1 MTEYFPI
8 HPVILFSFNLF
19 ILCRNLY
26 IIKECIG
33 SQLND
38 MSKTWNM
45 SSRVSNF
52 MKLLVKHTAECYGLK
67 EAIT

>member
-1 MTEYFPI
+1 MTEYFLI
-8 HPVILFSFNLF
+8 YPVILFSFNPF

-33 SQLND
+33 SQLNN

-45 SSRVSNF
+45 SSRVGNF
-52 MKLLVKHTAECYGLK
+52 MKLLVKYIIECYKLR

>member
-8 HPVILFSFNLF
+8 HPVIPFGFNPF

-38 MSKTWNM
+38 VSKIWNM
-45 SSRVSNF
+45 SSGVGNF
-52 MKLLVKHTAECYGLK
+52 MKLLVKHTVECYRLR